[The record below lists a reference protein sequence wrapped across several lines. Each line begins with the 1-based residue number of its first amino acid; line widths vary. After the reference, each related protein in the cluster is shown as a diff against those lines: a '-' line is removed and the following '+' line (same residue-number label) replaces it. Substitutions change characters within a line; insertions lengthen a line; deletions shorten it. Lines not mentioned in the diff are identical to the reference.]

1 MSRCTFRDG
10 HVVEDY
16 GVPYIVAEVNSSH
29 NGKMDVAKKMIE
41 SAAQIGC
48 DCVKFQSWSA
58 ASLYSTT
65 YYKQNPMAKRFV
77 TRFSLSPEQLGELAS
92 YARSQGIQFSSTP
105 YSEEEVDF
113 LVEECQTPFLK
124 IASME
129 LDHLD
134 FLRYIGAK
142 HVPVVLSTGM
152 GTLEEVRLAVET
164 LREAGTQG
172 IVLLHCVSQY
182 PTELQNIELRN
193 MEGLRETF
201 PDCPIGFS
209 DHTIGD
215 TAAIAS
221 TALGAALLEKHLT
234 LDHTKVGMDNAMATE
249 PEAFRLLVSKCRSL
263 QEGMGGKERVLT
275 EADYAQ
281 RKTMRRSV
289 IVVRDLQPGEII
301 RRGDLAAKRPGTGF
315 PPTEM
320 KTLVGKRLKR
330 AVLADTLLFPDDLE

>member
-10 HVVEDY
+10 RVVEDY
-16 GVPYIVAEVNSSH
+16 GIPYIVAEVNSSH
-29 NGKMDVAKKMIE
+29 NGKMDVAKKMIDT
-41 SAAQIGC
+41 AAQIGC
-48 DCVKFQSWSA
+48 DCVKFQSWSV

-215 TAAIAS
+215 TAAIAA